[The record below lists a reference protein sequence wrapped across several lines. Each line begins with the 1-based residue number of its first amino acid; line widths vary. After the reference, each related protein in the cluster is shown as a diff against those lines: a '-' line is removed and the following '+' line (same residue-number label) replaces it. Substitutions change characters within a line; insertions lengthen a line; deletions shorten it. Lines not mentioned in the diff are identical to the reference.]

1 VVRTIAGV
9 IFLSVVF
16 LRKHAAP
23 RGTTTKIF
31 RRVEPNAEA
40 TAEKSL
46 ARVEAAARFAL
57 AFREQAAG
65 CSVVFFFGRRT
76 TQERS
81 VKVFSG
87 NSNKTLAKAICDAIG
102 TELGKSIVST
112 FPDGE
117 TFVKIEDNVRGE
129 DVFIVQP
136 TSPPTNQNYMEL
148 FIMMDALRRASA
160 KRITAV
166 LPFYGYA
173 RQDRKDQP
181 RVPITAKLVAN
192 LIVAAGANRILTMDL
207 HAQQIQGFF
216 DIPVDH
222 LYAAPVMYDYLRSKH
237 LQDLVVVS
245 PDVGGLKMAHA
256 YAQVLEAG
264 LAIVAK
270 RRKSATDVE
279 SMAVIGEVRGKTI
292 LLVDDLTETAG
303 TLTAAAALLKK
314 KGARQ
319 ILACV
324 SHAILNDL
332 GIERLRKSSIDELV
346 TTDTVFRPPI
356 DGVKIT
362 TLSVAGLLGE
372 AIKRIHSNSSVNSL
386 FEFKGG
392 RTS

>member
-1 VVRTIAGV
+1 V
-9 IFLSVVF
+9 
-16 LRKHAAP
+16 
-23 RGTTTKIF
+23 KIF
-31 RRVEPNAEA
+31 SGTANEP
-40 TAEKSL
+40 L
-46 ARVEAAARFAL
+46 AR
-57 AFREQAAG
+57 
-65 CSVVFFFGRRT
+65 
-76 TQERS
+76 
-81 VKVFSG
+81 
-87 NSNKTLAKAICDAIG
+87 AICKSVG
-102 TELGKSIVST
+102 CELGKCDIKP

-117 TFVKIEDNVRGE
+117 TFVKIEENVRGE
-129 DVFIVQP
+129 EVFIIQP
-136 TSPPTNQNYMEL
+136 TSPPTNHNLMEL
-148 FIMMDALRRASA
+148 FIMIDALRRASA

-192 LIVAAGANRILTMDL
+192 LLVAAGANRILTIDL

-222 LYAAPVMYDYLRSKH
+222 LYAAPVMYDYLRRKN
-237 LQDLVVVS
+237 LKDLVVVS

-256 YAQVLEAG
+256 YSQVLGAG

-270 RRKSATDVE
+270 RRKSASDVE
-279 SMAVIGEVRGKTI
+279 AMAVIGEIKGKNI
-292 LLVDDLTETAG
+292 LMVDDLTETAG
-303 TLTAAAALLKK
+303 TLTQAAELLKK
-314 KGARQ
+314 KGAKN

-324 SHAILNDL
+324 SHAILSEI
-332 GIERLRKSSIDELV
+332 GIERLRKSVIDELI
-346 TTDTVFRPPI
+346 TTDTVQRPPI
-356 DGVKIT
+356 DGVKIV

>member
-1 VVRTIAGV
+1 V
-9 IFLSVVF
+9 
-16 LRKHAAP
+16 
-23 RGTTTKIF
+23 KIF
-31 RRVEPNAEA
+31 SGTANEP
-40 TAEKSL
+40 
-46 ARVEAAARFAL
+46 
-57 AFREQAAG
+57 
-65 CSVVFFFGRRT
+65 
-76 TQERS
+76 
-81 VKVFSG
+81 
-87 NSNKTLAKAICDAIG
+87 LAKAICKSIG
-102 TELGKSIVST
+102 IELGKCTIKP

-117 TFVKIEDNVRGE
+117 TFVKIEENVRGE
-129 DVFIVQP
+129 EVFVVQP
-136 TSPPTNQNYMEL
+136 TSPPTNHHLMEL

-160 KRITAV
+160 ARITAV

-192 LIVAAGANRILTMDL
+192 LLVASGANRILAVDL

-222 LYAAPVMYDYLRSKH
+222 LYAAPVMYEYLKKKN
-237 LQDLVVVS
+237 LTNLVVVS
-245 PDVGGLKMAHA
+245 PDAGGIKMAHA
-256 YAQVLEAG
+256 YSQVLESG

-270 RRKSATDVE
+270 RRTSATHVE
-279 SMAVIGEVRGKTI
+279 SMAVIGEIKGKNI

-303 TLTAAAALLKK
+303 TLTEAAALLKK
-314 KGARQ
+314 KGAKQ
-319 ILACV
+319 IIACV
-324 SHAILNDL
+324 SHAILGET
-332 GIERLRKSSIDELV
+332 GIERLRKSDIDELI
-346 TTDTVFRPPI
+346 TTDTVQRPAI

>member
-1 VVRTIAGV
+1 
-9 IFLSVVF
+9 
-16 LRKHAAP
+16 
-23 RGTTTKIF
+23 
-31 RRVEPNAEA
+31 
-40 TAEKSL
+40 
-46 ARVEAAARFAL
+46 
-57 AFREQAAG
+57 
-65 CSVVFFFGRRT
+65 
-76 TQERS
+76 

-87 NSNKTLAKAICDAIG
+87 TANEPLAQAICKYIG
-102 TELGKSIVST
+102 IELGRCNISS

-117 TFVKIEDNVRGE
+117 TFVKVEENVRGE
-129 DVFIVQP
+129 DVFIVQS
-136 TSPPTNQNYMEL
+136 TCPPTNHNLMEM
-148 FIMMDALRRASA
+148 FIMIDAVRRASA
-160 KRITAV
+160 ARITAV

-192 LIVAAGANRILTMDL
+192 LLVASGVNRILTVDL

-222 LYAAPVMYDYLRSKH
+222 LYAAPVMYEYLKKKH
-237 LQDLVVVS
+237 LTDLVVVS

-256 YAQVLEAG
+256 YAQTLEAG

-270 RRKSATDVE
+270 RRKNATEVE
-279 SMAVIGEVRGKTI
+279 SMAVIGEIKGKNI

-314 KGARQ
+314 KGAKR

-324 SHAILNDL
+324 SHAILNDV
-332 GIERLRKSSIDELV
+332 GIQRLRKSVIDELI
-346 TTDTVFRPPI
+346 TTDTVQRPAI
-356 DGVKIT
+356 DGVKVI

-372 AIKRIHSNSSVNSL
+372 AIKRIHTNSSVNSL